1 MIQDSTTIS
10 TDAYRSARE
19 HAAFLERQD
28 RGLVEVSGPDRASF
42 LQGLLTNDVA
52 SLAAGEGCYA
62 AYLTPQGRMITDVFV
77 YELGELMLLTIAR
90 ETKDAVIAKLDQN
103 VFTEDVKFTDI
114 TEKFAHVSIVGP
126 RAASSLAGTGV
137 YVTRPVQ
144 DREPA
149 IEPSHSLDHL
159 PEHGNVRT
167 RVAGQP
173 AVVTRAGDL
182 GEPGFDV
189 YVDRQLVERFKADL
203 AAAGVAKL
211 DAGTADVVRIEAGIQ
226 RFGRD
231 MDEETIPL
239 EAGIESRA
247 ISFTKGCYVGQEV
260 IVRVLHRGHGR
271 VARKLVGLAI
281 EGQSPP
287 APGALVRADDRQVG
301 HITSTAYS
309 PRLARSIAL
318 AYVQRDFVTPG
329 TTLSVDGVPGVVS
342 SLPFARQ

>member
-1 MIQDSTTIS
+1 MPQDSTTIS

-52 SLAAGEGCYA
+52 SLAVGAGCYA
-62 AYLTPQGRMITDVFV
+62 AYLTPHGRMITDVFV
-77 YELGELMLLTIAR
+77 YELGDPMLLTIAR
-90 ETKDAVIAKLDQN
+90 ERKDAVIAKLDQN
-103 VFTEDVKFTDI
+103 IFTEDVRVTDV

-126 RAASSLAGTGV
+126 RAADSLAPLMNTV
-137 YVTRPVQ
+137 DVSALNALQ
-144 DREPA
+144 
-149 IEPSHSLDHL
+149 
-159 PEHGNVRT
+159 EHGNVR
-167 RVAGQP
+167 ASFGGQP
-173 AVVTRAGDL
+173 AVVTRASDL

-189 YVDRQLVERFKADL
+189 YVKRQLADRFKAEL
-203 AAAGVAKL
+203 AASGVAEL
-211 DAGTADVVRIEAGIQ
+211 DSATEDILRIEAGIP

-281 EGQSPP
+281 ESQSPP
-287 APGALVRADDRQVG
+287 AVGAPVSNVRADDRQVG
-301 HITSTAYS
+301 HITSSAYS
-309 PRLARSIAL
+309 PRLKRSIAL
-318 AYVQRDFVTPG
+318 AYVHRDFVTPG
-329 TTLSVDGVPGVVS
+329 TTLSVDGVPAVVTN
-342 SLPFARQ
+342 LPFARQ

>member
-10 TDAYRSARE
+10 TDAYRSARD

-77 YELGELMLLTIAR
+77 YELGDLMLLTIAR

-103 VFTEDVKFTDI
+103 IFTEDVKITDV
-114 TEKFAHVSIVGP
+114 TEKIAHVSIVGP
-126 RAASSLAGTGV
+126 RAADSLTLLMNTVDVSSLNA
-137 YVTRPVQ
+137 
-144 DREPA
+144 
-149 IEPSHSLDHL
+149 L
-159 PEHGNVRT
+159 PEHGNLRLSF
-167 RVAGQP
+167 AGQP
-173 AVVTRAGDL
+173 DIVTRGVDL
-182 GEPGFDV
+182 GEPGFDI
-189 YVDRQLVERFKADL
+189 YVERQLADRFKAEL
-203 AAAGVAKL
+203 AASGVAHL
-211 DAGTADVVRIEAGIQ
+211 DSATEDVLRIEAGIP

-318 AYVQRDFVTPG
+318 AYVQRDFVAPG
-329 TTLSVDGVPGVVS
+329 TALSVDGVPAVVS